1 MADEEERVLENQLE
15 LQLKEQRESLS
26 ALGDA
31 LASDPFNPQILAVHE
46 ELVEVIKETEEGLLN
61 LKRARLLREADS
73 ALNVSNQAAVEE
85 VKAEALDPDDV
96 EVEPLKEDR
105 SYQVGSNCRFRHSD
119 GRWYDGQ
126 VVTLNGSGSAKISF
140 LTPTSENMLVACD
153 DRLVIDCYVTFS
165 AFFHV
170 AFTNARPPECRY
182 ASSFCNKDVDLVL
195 IAAYRMAVF
204 SNTAYTKHFMHEV
217 DFGMDMEPSVGPN
230 LLYVPSNRSEFNI
243 NISTGVDVPL
253 SSLKKYAP
261 TMWEPSMVG
270 SSIWAV
276 PDSKVGIWREAE
288 LESWNDELRTG
299 KVVFR
304 DDGSSAELGVEAL
317 TLSEYAQISDD
328 EESELSSEESDSSD
342 YEEESPK
349 GLGFLESTALQK
361 GIQTETTIF
370 AKWENHTRGVASKMM
385 ANMGYREGMGLGASG
400 QGMLNPISVKV
411 LPPKLSLDHALES
424 HENDEDKEKKGKKRS
439 RGGKRKRE
447 KKFAEAA
454 RAAKEEE
461 ESRPDVFSLINNQL
475 AMHSEAVNGGS
486 TKKQQKKGSGEE
498 KKVDRKALVAYDD
511 EVKELKLRV
520 VKLEE
525 MVSRNRNEKAVYEAA
540 MRKLIETR
548 KALAEAEAVHASAS
562 NAVVSKEKEK
572 KWLKF

>member
-26 ALGDA
+26 ALDDA

-73 ALNVSNQAAVEE
+73 ALNGSNQAAVEE
-85 VKAEALDPDDV
+85 VKAEALESDDV
-96 EVEPLKEDR
+96 EVEPLEEDR
-105 SYQVGSNCRFRHSD
+105 SYQVGSKCRFRYSD

-140 LTPTSENMLVACD
+140 LTPTSENMLICKFFLQQRCRFGANC
-153 DRLVIDCYVTFS
+153 RLS
-165 AFFHV
+165 H
-170 AFTNARPPECRY
+170 
-182 ASSFCNKDVDLVL
+182 
-195 IAAYRMAVF
+195 
-204 SNTAYTKHFMHEV
+204 
-217 DFGMDMEPSVGPN
+217 
-230 LLYVPSNRSEFNI
+230 
-243 NISTGVDVPL
+243 GVDVPL

-276 PDSKVGIWREAE
+276 PDSKDGIWREAE

-304 DDGSSAELGVEAL
+304 DDGSSAELGIEAL

-349 GLGFLESTALQK
+349 GLGFLERTALQK

-411 LPPKLSLDHALES
+411 LPPKLSLDHALET

-475 AMHSEAVNGGS
+475 AMQSEAVNGGS

>member
-1 MADEEERVLENQLE
+1 MADEEKVLEDQLE
-15 LQLKEQRESLS
+15 LQLKEQRDSLS
-26 ALGDA
+26 ALDDA
-31 LASDPFNPQILAVHE
+31 LASDPFNPQILAVHD

-73 ALNVSNQAAVEE
+73 ALNVSNQSAVEE
-85 VKAEALDPDDV
+85 VKEEPLDPDDI
-96 EVEPLKEDR
+96 EAEPLEEER
-105 SYQVGSNCRFRHSD
+105 SYHYRVGSKCRFRYSD

-126 VVTLNGSGSAKISF
+126 VVAINGSDSAKISF
-140 LTPTSENMLVACD
+140 LTPTSENMLICKFFLQQRCRFGASC
-153 DRLVIDCYVTFS
+153 RLS
-165 AFFHV
+165 H
-170 AFTNARPPECRY
+170 
-182 ASSFCNKDVDLVL
+182 
-195 IAAYRMAVF
+195 
-204 SNTAYTKHFMHEV
+204 
-217 DFGMDMEPSVGPN
+217 
-230 LLYVPSNRSEFNI
+230 
-243 NISTGVDVPL
+243 GVDVPL
-253 SSLKKYAP
+253 SSLKKYAT

-276 PDSKVGIWREAE
+276 SDSRVGIWREAE

-304 DDGSSAELGVEAL
+304 DDGSSAELGIEAL
-317 TLSEYAQISDD
+317 TLSEYAQMSDD

-342 YEEESPK
+342 YDEEDSPR
-349 GLGFLESTALQK
+349 GIGFLESTARQR

-400 QGMLNPISVKV
+400 QGMLDPISVKV

-424 HENDEDKEKKGKKRS
+424 HENDEGKEKKGKKRS

-454 RAAKEEE
+454 RAAKEKE

-475 AMHSEAVNGGS
+475 AMHNEAVNGGS
-486 TKKQQKKGSGEE
+486 TRKQQKKGSGEE

-511 EVKELKLRV
+511 EVKDLKLRV

-525 MVSRNRNEKAVYEAA
+525 MMSRNRNEKAVYDAA
-540 MRKLIETR
+540 MRKLNETR

-562 NAVVSKEKEK
+562 NAVASKEKEK

>member
-105 SYQVGSNCRFRHSD
+105 SYQVGSKCRFRYSD

-153 DRLVIDCYVTFS
+153 DRLLIDCYVTFS
-165 AFFHV
+165 ALFHV

-195 IAAYRMAVF
+195 IAAYRTHLEHHF
-204 SNTAYTKHFMHEV
+204 SLFPFITVA
-217 DFGMDMEPSVGPN
+217 
-230 LLYVPSNRSEFNI
+230 SNRSEFNI

-288 LESWNDELRTG
+288 LESWNNEIRTG

>member
-96 EVEPLKEDR
+96 EVEPFVEDR
-105 SYQVGSNCRFRHSD
+105 SYQVGSKCRFRYSD

-126 VVTLNGSGSAKISF
+126 IVTLNGSGSAKISF
-140 LTPTSENMLVACD
+140 LTPTSENMLICKFFLQQRCRFGANC
-153 DRLVIDCYVTFS
+153 RLS
-165 AFFHV
+165 H
-170 AFTNARPPECRY
+170 
-182 ASSFCNKDVDLVL
+182 
-195 IAAYRMAVF
+195 
-204 SNTAYTKHFMHEV
+204 
-217 DFGMDMEPSVGPN
+217 
-230 LLYVPSNRSEFNI
+230 
-243 NISTGVDVPL
+243 GVDVPL

-261 TMWEPSMVG
+261 TMLEPSMVG

-304 DDGSSAELGVEAL
+304 DDGSSAELGIEAL

-498 KKVDRKALVAYDD
+498 EKVDRKALVAYDD

-525 MVSRNRNEKAVYEAA
+525 MVSRNRNEKVVYEAA

>member
-1 MADEEERVLENQLE
+1 MADEEKVLEDQLE
-15 LQLKEQRESLS
+15 LQLKEQRDSLS
-26 ALGDA
+26 ALDDA
-31 LASDPFNPQILAVHE
+31 LASDPFNPQILAVHD

-73 ALNVSNQAAVEE
+73 ALNVSNQSAVEE
-85 VKAEALDPDDV
+85 VKEEPLDPDDV
-96 EVEPLKEDR
+96 EAEPLEEKR
-105 SYQVGSNCRFRHSD
+105 SYHYRVGSKCRFRYND

-126 VVTLNGSGSAKISF
+126 VVALNGSDSAKISF
-140 LTPTSENMLVACD
+140 LTPTSENMLICKFFLQQRCRFGASC
-153 DRLVIDCYVTFS
+153 RLS
-165 AFFHV
+165 H
-170 AFTNARPPECRY
+170 
-182 ASSFCNKDVDLVL
+182 
-195 IAAYRMAVF
+195 
-204 SNTAYTKHFMHEV
+204 
-217 DFGMDMEPSVGPN
+217 
-230 LLYVPSNRSEFNI
+230 
-243 NISTGVDVPL
+243 GVDVPL
-253 SSLKKYAP
+253 SSLKKYAT

-270 SSIWAV
+270 SNIWAV
-276 PDSKVGIWREAE
+276 SDNRVGIWREAE
-288 LESWNDELRTG
+288 LESWNDELRMG

-304 DDGSSAELGVEAL
+304 DDGSSAEVGIEAL
-317 TLSEYAQISDD
+317 TLSEYAQMSED
-328 EESELSSEESDSSD
+328 EESELSSDESDSSD
-342 YEEESPK
+342 YDEEDSPR
-349 GLGFLESTALQK
+349 GVGFLESTARQR

-385 ANMGYREGMGLGASG
+385 ASMGYREGMGLGASG

-424 HENDEDKEKKGKKRS
+424 HENDEGKEKKGKKRS

-454 RAAKEEE
+454 RAAKEKE

-475 AMHSEAVNGGS
+475 AMHNEAVNGGS
-486 TKKQQKKGSGEE
+486 TRKQQKKGSGEE

-511 EVKELKLRV
+511 EVKDLKLRV

-525 MVSRNRNEKAVYEAA
+525 MMSRNRNEKAVYDAA
-540 MRKLIETR
+540 MRKLNETR

-562 NAVVSKEKEK
+562 NAVASKEKEK